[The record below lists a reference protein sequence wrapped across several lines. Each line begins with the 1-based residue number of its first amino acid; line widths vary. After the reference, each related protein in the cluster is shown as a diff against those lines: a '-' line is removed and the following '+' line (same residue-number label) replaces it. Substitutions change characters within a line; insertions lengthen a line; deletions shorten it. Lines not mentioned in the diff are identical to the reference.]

1 MTPITLHQL
10 NCFLKILDAGS
21 FTKAAAEIGIAQPA
35 LSLHINKL
43 EHLMQVQLLER
54 SSKGAVATAAGE
66 KLREH
71 AITIL
76 RQTEQA
82 VMDVRN
88 QEDDLSGTVSIA
100 MPFAASQLF
109 IVPLLKATKEKYP
122 GINIVIRESMSLKIS
137 DIVTGGHADLALL
150 PNGHRIRGLATET
163 LLSEH
168 LFFGGLRDENF
179 SDDAPIPLAEV
190 CKYPLVLP
198 FRPNSSR
205 ITLEQAALDNG
216 YSLDVR
222 AEQDTGRM
230 INHLVE
236 AGLGYSVMSWSA
248 FYKKW
253 QEGTFFAKKIID
265 PELPRQ
271 FTVAWPKSKTLTPR
285 ILAIKDELRTILHD
299 LHAQA
304 VLVGD
309 FR

>member
-21 FTKAAAEIGIAQPA
+21 FSRAAAEIGIAQPA
-35 LSLHINKL
+35 LSLHIKKL

-54 SSKGAVATAAGE
+54 SSKGVVATAAGE

-82 VMDVRN
+82 VKDARSS
-88 QEDDLSGTVSIA
+88 EDELNGTVSIA
-100 MPFAASQLF
+100 LPFAASQFF
-109 IVPLLKATKEKYP
+109 IVPLIKATREKYP
-122 GINIVIRESMSLKIS
+122 GINIVIRESMSLQIV

-150 PNGHRIRGLATET
+150 PNGHRIRGLSTET
-163 LLSEH
+163 LLHEH
-168 LFFGGLRDENF
+168 LFFGGVRDDTF
-179 SDDAPIPLAEV
+179 SDDTPITLAEV
-190 CKYPLVLP
+190 CRHSLVLP
-198 FRPNSSR
+198 FRPNPSR
-205 ITLEQAALDNG
+205 VTLEQAALDNG
-216 YSLDVR
+216 HSLDVR
-222 AEQDTGRM
+222 AEQETGRM
-230 INHLVE
+230 INYLVE

-248 FYKKW
+248 FYRKW
-253 QEGTFFAKKIID
+253 QEGTFFVKKIIE

-271 FTVAWPKSKTLTPR
+271 FTVAWPKSKPLTPR
-285 ILAIKDELRTILHD
+285 ILAIKEELRAILRD

-309 FR
+309 LR